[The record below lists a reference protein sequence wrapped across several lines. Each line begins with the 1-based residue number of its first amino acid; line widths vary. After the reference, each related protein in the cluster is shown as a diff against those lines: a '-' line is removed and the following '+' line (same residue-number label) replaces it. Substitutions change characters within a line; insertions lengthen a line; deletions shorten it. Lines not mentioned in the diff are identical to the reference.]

1 MRANLARLQKL
12 AGALALLICTIGVT
26 GVAGA
31 YVGRASARGP
41 LPADTGDTADSGD
54 TGDTADTEDSGD
66 PVDSVYC
73 DECLS
78 VSELAG
84 EKGDC
89 SVAPAGGTGLGLAL
103 AALALARR
111 RRAR

>member
-1 MRANLARLQKL
+1 MKIDSATIKSIVAMPLTLLCGLALTYVSVAAGRTARL
-12 AGALALLICTIGVT
+12 AD
-26 GVAGA
+26 
-31 YVGRASARGP
+31 VG
-41 LPADTGDTADSGD
+41 
-54 TGDTADTEDSGD
+54 DSGD